1 MKTPP
6 AATNTDLANA
16 LKRYFYSF
24 FINQRRL
31 SKHTVSAYR
40 DTFKLFLPYVA
51 RHHKKCISTLC
62 FDDLNADIV
71 ILFLQHLEDE
81 RNNKVQTRNAR
92 LTAIRSFL
100 RFAITDKPDLMANM
114 QPILAIPE
122 KRKDRFT
129 SDYLTKHEIDA
140 LLSTPDLSNWH
151 GRRDYIML
159 LLLYNTGARVSEL
172 INLQV
177 KDVDLVR
184 QQAIHFFGKG
194 RKERIVPLW
203 SQTITALKR
212 WLVELPQ
219 DPSASLLPNRHG
231 VAITRFGVKQRLDWA
246 VKKAW
251 KIIPTLKNRYISP
264 HSIRHTTAMH
274 LLQSGVDLTVIALW
288 LGHAKLETT
297 HQYMQAD
304 IEMKREALAKLPA
317 VGAVTNSAI
326 DVKNE
331 GILAFLENL

>member
-1 MKTPP
+1 MKTHVT
-6 AATNTDLANA
+6 AASTDLACS

-24 FINQRRL
+24 LINQRRL

-40 DTFKLFLPYVA
+40 DTFKLFLPYIA
-51 RHHKKCISTLC
+51 EQQKKCISTLC
-62 FDDLNADIV
+62 FTDINADIV

-100 RFAITDKPDLMANM
+100 RFAITDKPDLLADM
-114 QPILAIPE
+114 QPVLAIPE
-122 KRKDRFT
+122 KRQDRFVFE
-129 SDYLTKHEIDA
+129 YLTKNEIDV
-140 LLSTPDLSNWH
+140 LLNVPDRTCWY
-151 GRRDYIML
+151 GRRDYIL
-159 LLLYNTGARVSEL
+159 LLILYNTGARVSEL
-172 INLQV
+172 VKLQV
-177 KDVDLVR
+177 QDVDLAR

-194 RKERIVPLW
+194 RKERIVPMW
-203 SQTITALKR
+203 SRTVTELKQ

-219 DPSASLLPNRHG
+219 SPTAALIPNRHG
-231 VAITRFGVKQRLDWA
+231 EAITRFGVKQRLDCA
-246 VKKAW
+246 VNKARQVC
-251 KIIPTLKNRYISP
+251 PSLKNRHISP

-317 VGAVTNSAI
+317 IGANAKSI
-326 DVKNE
+326 INVKSE
-331 GILAFLENL
+331 DILAFLESL